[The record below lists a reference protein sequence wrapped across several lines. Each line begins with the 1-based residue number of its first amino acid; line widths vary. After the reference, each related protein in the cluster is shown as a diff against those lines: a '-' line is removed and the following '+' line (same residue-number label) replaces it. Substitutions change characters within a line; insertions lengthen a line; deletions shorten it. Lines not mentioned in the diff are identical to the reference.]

1 MIKIKLLI
9 ESSSMVPSEVID
21 SIAKLRN
28 ELRLSKCECSEYV
41 PPLLCLCSSVLI
53 KVLFLQSVRN
63 VATGFRSFHGISL
76 LMTIE
81 ATEPSTAYKVC
92 DKVSRILRSL
102 GFKVT
107 LSE

>member
-1 MIKIKLLI
+1 MIKVRLLI
-9 ESSSMVPSEVID
+9 ESSSMVPGEVIE

-28 ELRLSKCECSEYV
+28 ELKLSGCKCSEYV
-41 PPLLCLCSSVLI
+41 PPLLCLCSNTLI
-53 KVLFLQSVRN
+53 KILFLQSVRS
-63 VATGFRSFHGISL
+63 VTAGFKSFHGISL

-81 ATEPSTAYKVC
+81 ATEPSTAYEVC
-92 DKVSRILRSL
+92 DRVSNILRSL